1 VSEPLTNREACAMAD
16 AILERAERGREIVSE
31 TLTEE
36 NLDFLS
42 RNRYATDIES
52 RAAAEIRSLR
62 AERDALLNELN
73 ELQCDIASAFG
84 WDLKGVP
91 FADAVRNAVQERDTL
106 KAELAAARA
115 EIAELS
121 KAHDHQASRAER
133 WRDEAKGAQQERDAA
148 RAEIERL
155 KASLGLAYEYR
166 NAEDAD

>member
-1 VSEPLTNREACAMAD
+1 VSEP
-16 AILERAERGREIVSE
+16 
-31 TLTEE
+31 LTEE

-52 RAAAEIRSLR
+52 RAAAEIRALR
-62 AERDALLNELN
+62 AERDALLGIIDEIKRDAKDDIPTRSATYVHALN
-73 ELQCDIASAFG
+73 TIIA
-84 WDLKGVP
+84 
-91 FADAVRNAVQERDTL
+91 L
-106 KAELAAARA
+106 KAELAAVRA

-133 WRDEAKGAQQERDAA
+133 WRDEAKEAQQERDAA